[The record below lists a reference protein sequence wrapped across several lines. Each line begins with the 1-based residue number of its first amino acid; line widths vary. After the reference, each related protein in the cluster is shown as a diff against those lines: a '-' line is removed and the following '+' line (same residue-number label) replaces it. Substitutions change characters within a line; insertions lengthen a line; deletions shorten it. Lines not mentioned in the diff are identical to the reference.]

1 MAGRNLERGLVL
13 IGFRVDRK
21 RTTLSLD
28 DLLFAYLARKL
39 GSPAAA
45 RQWLAREAELL
56 YAAGDAGELVSGV
69 SRLVQR
75 RALHFLLE
83 DVYPADGSDG
93 LADAPGAA
101 AGLPV
106 EDPDGSVEGGA
117 DGGAAPVSVSES
129 GQFVPNPDSPAV

>member
-1 MAGRNLERGLVL
+1 MAGRNIERGLVL

-45 RQWLAREAELL
+45 RQWLAREAEVL

-83 DVYPADGSDG
+83 DVYPADGPDG
-93 LADAPGAA
+93 LADVPGAT
-101 AGLPV
+101 AGPLAKHP
-106 EDPDGSVEGGA
+106 GGA
-117 DGGAAPVSVSES
+117 DGDGASVSVDES
-129 GQFVPNPDSPAV
+129 GQFVPNAGSPAV